1 MKNEYVLILI
11 ATITGLLITTAASAF
26 AQEPPLTV
34 PPADEGADQ
43 PPTDDA
49 SPPPTQQN
57 DSDKLIL
64 GTVTIPITGDTNLSL
79 ESATSKITVSPK

>member
-11 ATITGLLITTAASAF
+11 ATITGLLITTTASAF

-34 PPADEGADQ
+34 PPPPAEEGADQ
-43 PPTDDA
+43 PPTDDEV
-49 SPPPTQQN
+49 PTPQQT
-57 DSDKLIL
+57 DKLIL
-64 GTVTIPITGDTNLSL
+64 GTITIPITGDTNLSL